1 MCHHDT
7 AAVRQRQ
14 KASAR
19 FIGQAVIG
27 KAKNVKSHFVGF
39 RYVPREFE
47 YKRKQKMGKNGSIKK
62 IVKKRLHNCQVHKEK
77 GYGLPPRDGDFQKSH
92 EGQKR

>member
-27 KAKNVKSHFVGF
+27 KAKNAKSHFVGF

-47 YKRKQKMGKNGSIKK
+47 LKRKQKMWENGSIKK
-62 IVKKRLHNCQVHKEK
+62 IIKKEVT
-77 GYGLPPRDGDFQKSH
+77 
-92 EGQKR
+92 